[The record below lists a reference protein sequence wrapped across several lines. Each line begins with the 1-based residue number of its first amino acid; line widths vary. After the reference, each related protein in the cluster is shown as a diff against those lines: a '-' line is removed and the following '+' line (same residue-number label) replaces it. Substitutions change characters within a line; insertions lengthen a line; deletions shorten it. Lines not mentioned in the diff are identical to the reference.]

1 MARPDGAEGRRARG
15 ASRVKSAASP
25 WPAPASGDAAAT
37 AGAPPADPRLAC
49 IVSHT
54 HWDREWYLPFRR
66 FRVHLAAVVRQVLDA
81 LEKGGEFR
89 HFLLDGQAIVLE
101 DHLAIQ
107 PEDEERIRTL
117 VREGKLSIG
126 PWYVLPDWFLVSG
139 EAIVRNLLVGHEAC
153 GRFGP
158 VQKVGYMP
166 DSFGHVAQIP
176 QILRR
181 AGIES
186 FIYTRGNDDAAD
198 ACGGEYRWE
207 APDGSDVLAVNQH
220 RGYDAAAGLGFD
232 SYWAAHTRR
241 AVRPELAVE
250 KVRALFEGMAARSR
264 GDVRLLCNGGDH
276 LPPQQDFDAVIGAL
290 RAAFPRT
297 EFRHT
302 GLAEFVEAVQ
312 QAGTATARYRGE
324 LRGGKDQ
331 FILPGVWSA
340 RTYLKQMN
348 DEAEN
353 LLERYAEP
361 VSAYL
366 HFRHGKAYPAGALA
380 DAWRLLLQ
388 NHPHD
393 SICGCSTDEVHREMV
408 PRFAGVV
415 DTAEQVLTDQMV
427 DLAPTFAADPA
438 GDAAIVLAVMNPL
451 PVVRSE
457 VVERLVVVGPPGVDI
472 ERLELVDGAGRPVP
486 FAVTRSW
493 WVERFWGM
501 DYRTAP
507 WGERQGAVFA
517 SYREEF
523 AKRILRRGP
532 GGGKNDR
539 FLEIRFLARDLPAL
553 GHAIYRLR
561 QRAAG
566 SLAAHGA
573 PPTAHG
579 VPLTA
584 DRTPLTAGG
593 GRLTATEG
601 PLTADGRRLTAS
613 LENLLVLVSLHANG
627 TFDVTYKATGRT
639 FEALN
644 LLTDT
649 EDVGDEYD
657 YSPASESETVTAA
670 GSPGEVR
677 VVEAGGLLGRLETSF
692 AFRLPE
698 SIGKGRRRRA
708 RRKVDC
714 PVTVRLTLREGSP
727 LVEVETVVE
736 NRARDHRLRALFAA
750 GAATDTVVSDG
761 HFYLNR
767 RPVDVPPHADWLQ
780 PPADTHPQR
789 EFSLVEDAR
798 GGLAVLARGLREIAP
813 VRSAE
818 GRAGFAVTLLRA
830 VGWLSR
836 DDLPTR
842 RMRNAGPTLATPDAQ
857 CLGTQRF
864 RYAVLP
870 YAGEFLAAG
879 VKTWS
884 ERWRTP
890 PLVVQGVDDGHL
902 SGGEGL
908 FALEGEG
915 VHVTA
920 IKKHESRDTLVVRLF
935 NLADVRRE
943 ATLCFGPPVAG
954 AWRAD
959 LLEKRLCD
967 LMMAGGHDVVAALG
981 PHEIATLEIEF
992 GG

>member
-1 MARPDGAEGRRARG
+1 MARRKP
-15 ASRVKSAASP
+15 STPAASP
-25 WPAPASGDAAAT
+25 WPAPASGDAPRASD
-37 AGAPPADPRLAC
+37 APPADPRLVF

-66 FRVHLAAVVRQVLDA
+66 FRVHLVEVVRQVLDA
-81 LEKGGEFR
+81 LERGGEFR

-101 DHLAIQ
+101 DHLAIR
-107 PEDEERIRTL
+107 PEDEERIRSL
-117 VREGKLSIG
+117 VRAGKLSIG

-139 EAIVRNLLVGHEAC
+139 EAIVRNLLIGHQAC

-207 APDGSDVLAVNQH
+207 APDGSDVLAVNQY

-241 AVRPELAVE
+241 AVDPALAVE
-250 KVRALFEGMAARSR
+250 KVRALFEGMAARSK
-264 GDVRLLCNGGDH
+264 GDVRLLGNGGDH
-276 LPPQQDFDAVIGAL
+276 LPPQQDFGAVIGAL
-290 RAAFPRT
+290 RSAFPRT

-302 GLAEFVEAVQ
+302 GLADFVEAVRE
-312 QAGTATARYRGE
+312 AGTATARYRGE

-353 LLERYAEP
+353 LLERFAEP
-361 VSAYL
+361 VSSYL
-366 HFRHGKAYPAGALA
+366 HFRRGKPYPAGALA

-393 SICGCSTDEVHREMV
+393 SLCGCSTDEVHREMV

-427 DLAPTFAADPA
+427 GLAPTFAADPA
-438 GDAAIVLAVMNPL
+438 EDAAIVLAVMNPL
-451 PVVRSE
+451 PAVRSE
-457 VVERLVVVGPPGVDI
+457 VVERLVVVGPPGVDP
-472 ERLELVDGAGRPVP
+472 ERLELVDAAGRPAP
-486 FAVTRSW
+486 FAVTRAW
-493 WVERFWGM
+493 WVERFWGI
-501 DYRTAP
+501 DYRSAP
-507 WGERQGAVFA
+507 WGERQGALFA

-523 AKRILRRGP
+523 AQRILRRGP
-532 GGGKNDR
+532 GGGKNDQ

-553 GHAIYRLR
+553 GHAIYHLR
-561 QRAAG
+561 QRAV
-566 SLAAHGA
+566 AAT
-573 PPTAHG
+573 PPAAAVGT
-579 VPLTA
+579 VV
-584 DRTPLTAGG
+584 
-593 GRLTATEG
+593 
-601 PLTADGRRLTAS
+601 AS
-613 LENLLVLVSLHANG
+613 GDTLENDLVRVRLHGDG
-627 TFDVTYKATGRT
+627 TLDLTHKPSSRTYA
-639 FEALN
+639 ALN

-657 YSPASESETVTAA
+657 YAPASESESVTAA

-677 VVEAGGLLGRLETSF
+677 VVEAGGLLGRLEASF

-698 SIGKGRRRRA
+698 SIGRGRKRRA
-708 RRKVDC
+708 RRKVAC
-714 PVTVRLTLREGSP
+714 PVTVRLTLCDGSP
-727 LVEVETVVE
+727 LVDIETVLE

-750 GAATDTVVSDG
+750 GAATDTVISDG
-761 HFYLNR
+761 HFYVNR
-767 RPVDVPPHADWLQ
+767 RPVDIPAHPDWLQ

-798 GGLAVLARGLREIAP
+798 GGVAVLARGLPEIAP
-813 VRSAE
+813 VRDPA
-818 GRAGFAVTLLRA
+818 GHAGFALTLLRA

-842 RMRNAGPTLATPDAQ
+842 RMRNAGPTLATPGAQ

-864 RYAVLP
+864 RYALLP
-870 YAGEFLAAG
+870 YAGDLLAAG

-890 PLVVQGVDDGHL
+890 PLVVQGVDDGHVP
-902 SGGEGL
+902 GGTGL
-908 FALEGEG
+908 FVLRGEG
-915 VHVTA
+915 VHVSA
-920 IKKHESRDTLVVRLF
+920 VKKHEARDTLVVRLC
-935 NLADVRRE
+935 NLADARRE
-943 ATLCFGPPVAG
+943 AALRFGPPVAG

-959 LLEKRLCD
+959 LLEERLCA
-967 LMMAGGHDVVAALG
+967 LMMAGGHDVVVELG
-981 PHEIATLEIEF
+981 PHEIATLEVEF
-992 GG
+992 GS

>member
-1 MARPDGAEGRRARG
+1 MARRKP
-15 ASRVKSAASP
+15 KTAAQSP
-25 WPAPASGDAAAT
+25 WPAPASGDARRAS
-37 AGAPPADPRLAC
+37 GAPPADARLAF

-66 FRVHLAAVVRQVLDA
+66 FRVHLVEVVRQVLDA

-101 DHLAIQ
+101 DHLAIR
-107 PEDEERIRTL
+107 PEDEERIRAL
-117 VREGKLSIG
+117 ARAGKLSIG

-139 EAIVRNLLVGHEAC
+139 EAIVRNLLIGHQAC

-186 FIYTRGNDDAAD
+186 FVYSRGNDDAAD

-207 APDGSDVLAVNQH
+207 APDGSDVLAVNQY

-241 AVRPELAVE
+241 AVDPALAVE
-250 KVRALFEGMAARSR
+250 KVRSLFEGMAARST

-302 GLAEFVEAVQ
+302 GLTDFVHAVQ
-312 QAGTATARYRGE
+312 RAGTATARYRGE

-331 FILPGVWSA
+331 FILSGVWSA
-340 RTYLKQMN
+340 RTYLKQLN

-353 LLERYAEP
+353 LLERYVEP

-366 HFRHGKAYPAGALA
+366 HFRHGKPYPAGALA

-415 DTAEQVLTDQMV
+415 DTAEQLLTDQMV
-427 DLAPTFAADPA
+427 DLVPTFAADPA

-451 PVVRSE
+451 AVVRSE
-457 VVERLVVVGPPGVDI
+457 VVERLVVVGPPGVDP
-472 ERLELVDGAGRPVP
+472 ERLELVDGAGRAVP
-486 FAVTRSW
+486 FAVTRAW
-493 WVERFWGM
+493 WVERFWGI

-507 WGERQGAVFA
+507 WGERQGALFA

-532 GGGKNDR
+532 GAGKNDQ

-553 GHAIYRLR
+553 GHAVYRLR

-566 SLAAHGA
+566 SLAAHDP

-579 VPLTA
+579 APLTA
-584 DRTPLTAGG
+584 DRTPLTADGR
-593 GRLTATEG
+593 RLTATEG
-601 PLTADGRRLTAS
+601 PLTADGRRLTAD
-613 LENLLVLVSLHANG
+613 LENSHVLVRLHANG
-627 TFDVTYKATGRT
+627 TFDVTHKITGRV
-639 FEALN
+639 FESLN

-657 YSPASESETVTAA
+657 YSPAPESETVTAA
-670 GSPGEVR
+670 GSPGTVR
-677 VVEAGGLLGRLETSF
+677 VVESGDLLGRLEASF
-692 AFRLPE
+692 AWRLPE
-698 SIGKGRRRRA
+698 SIGRGRKGRA
-708 RRKVDC
+708 RRKVEC
-714 PVTVRLTLREGSP
+714 PVTVRLTLRQGSP
-727 LVEVETVVE
+727 LVEVETGIE

-761 HFYLNR
+761 HFYVNR
-767 RPVDVPPHADWLQ
+767 RPVDIAPHAEWLQ

-789 EFSLVEDAR
+789 EFSLVEDGR
-798 GGLAVLARGLREIAP
+798 GGLAVLARGLPEIAP
-813 VRSAE
+813 VRDAE
-818 GRAGFAVTLLRA
+818 GRAGFALTLLRA

-836 DDLPTR
+836 DDLTTR

-857 CLGTQRF
+857 CPGTRRF
-864 RYAVLP
+864 RYALLP
-870 YAGEFLAAG
+870 YAGHFLAAG
-879 VKTWS
+879 VKEWS

-890 PLVVQGVDDGHL
+890 PLVVQGVEDGHVA
-902 SGGEGL
+902 GGAGL
-908 FALEGEG
+908 FAFSGES
-915 VHVTA
+915 VHVSA
-920 IKKHESRDTLVVRLF
+920 IKKHEARDTLVVRLC
-935 NLADVRRE
+935 NLADARRE
-943 ATLCFGPPVAG
+943 AALHFGPPVAG
-954 AWRAD
+954 AWRD
-959 LLEKRLCD
+959 GLLEDRLCD
-967 LMMAGGHDVVAALG
+967 LMMAGGHDVVVELG

-992 GG
+992 AG

>member
-1 MARPDGAEGRRARG
+1 
-15 ASRVKSAASP
+15 
-25 WPAPASGDAAAT
+25 
-37 AGAPPADPRLAC
+37 
-49 IVSHT
+49 
-54 HWDREWYLPFRR
+54 
-66 FRVHLAAVVRQVLDA
+66 
-81 LEKGGEFR
+81 
-89 HFLLDGQAIVLE
+89 
-101 DHLAIQ
+101 
-107 PEDEERIRTL
+107 
-117 VREGKLSIG
+117 
-126 PWYVLPDWFLVSG
+126 VSG
-139 EAIVRNLLVGHEAC
+139 EAIVRNLLIGHQAC

-176 QILRR
+176 QLLRR

-207 APDGSDVLAVNQH
+207 APDGSDVLAVNQY

-241 AVRPELAVE
+241 AVDPALAVQ

-276 LPPQQDFDAVIGAL
+276 LPPQQDFGVVIGAL
-290 RAAFPRT
+290 RASFPRT

-302 GLAEFVEAVQ
+302 GLADFVAAVQ
-312 QAGTATARYRGE
+312 KAGTATARNHGE

-340 RTYLKQMN
+340 RTYLKQLN

-353 LLERYAEP
+353 LLERYVEP

-366 HFRHGKAYPAGALA
+366 HFRHGKPYPTGVLA

-393 SICGCSTDEVHREMV
+393 SICGCSTDAVHREMV

-451 PVVRSE
+451 PSVRSE
-457 VVERLVVVGPPGVDI
+457 VVERLVVVGPPGVDV

-493 WVERFWGM
+493 WVERFWGI

-507 WGERQGAVFA
+507 WGERQGALFA

-523 AKRILRRGP
+523 ARRILRRGP
-532 GGGKNDR
+532 GGGKNDQ

-553 GHAIYRLR
+553 GHAIYHLR
-561 QRAAG
+561 QRATDAG
-566 SLAAHGA
+566 ATARVAAQAPSAVGA
-573 PPTAHG
+573 EPSREAPSPVTSHAS
-579 VPLTA
+579 PLTS
-584 DRTPLTAGG
+584 L
-593 GRLTATEG
+593 
-601 PLTADGRRLTAS
+601 
-613 LENLLVLVSLHANG
+613 LENSLVRVTLHADG
-627 TFDVTYKATGRT
+627 TFDLMHKPSGRT
-639 FEALN
+639 YGALN

-657 YSPASESETVTAA
+657 YAPAAESETVTAA

-677 VVEAGGLLGRLETSF
+677 VVEAGGLLGRLEASF

-698 SIGKGRRRRA
+698 SIATGRRRRA
-708 RRKVDC
+708 RRRVDC

-727 LVEVETVVE
+727 LVEVETIVE

-750 GAATDTVVSDG
+750 GAETDNVVSDG
-761 HFYLNR
+761 HFYANR
-767 RPVDVPPHADWLQ
+767 RPVDIPPHPDWLQ

-789 EFSLVEDAR
+789 EFSLVEDAG
-798 GGLAVLARGLREIAP
+798 GGLAVLARGLPEIVP
-813 VRSAE
+813 VRSTD
-818 GRAGFAVTLLRA
+818 GRAGFALTLLRA

-836 DDLPTR
+836 DDLATR
-842 RMRNAGPTLATPDAQ
+842 RMRNAGPTIATPDAQ

-870 YAGEFLAAG
+870 YASDFLAAG

-890 PLVVQGVDDGHL
+890 PLVVQGVDDGHVA
-902 SGGEGL
+902 GGDGL
-908 FALEGEG
+908 FALRGEG
-915 VHVTA
+915 VYVSA
-920 IKKHESRDTLVVRLF
+920 IKKHEARDTLVVRLC
-935 NLADVRRE
+935 NLAGARRE
-943 ATLCFGPPVAG
+943 AALRFGPPVVG
-954 AWRAD
+954 AWRTD
-959 LLEKRLCD
+959 LLEARLCD
-967 LMMAGGHDVVAALG
+967 LMTAGGHDVVVEFG
-981 PHEIATLEIEF
+981 PHEITTLEIEF
-992 GG
+992 AG

>member
-1 MARPDGAEGRRARG
+1 MARRD
-15 ASRVKSAASP
+15 
-25 WPAPASGDAAAT
+25 
-37 AGAPPADPRLAC
+37 PPLAL

-66 FRVHLAAVVRQVLDA
+66 FRVHLVEVVRQVLDA

-101 DHLAIQ
+101 DHLAIH
-107 PEDEERIRTL
+107 PEDEPRIRAL
-117 VREGKLSIG
+117 VQAGRLSIG

-139 EAIVRNLLVGHEAC
+139 ESIVRNLLIGHQAC
-153 GRFGP
+153 ARFGP

-186 FIYTRGNDDAAD
+186 FVYTRGNDDAAD

-207 APDGSDVLAVNQH
+207 APDGSDVLAVNQY

-241 AVRPELAVE
+241 AVDPALAVE

-276 LPPQQDFDAVIGAL
+276 LPPQQAFDAVIGAL

-302 GLAEFVEAVQ
+302 GLAEFVEAVRE
-312 QAGTATARYRGE
+312 AGTATARYRGE

-348 DEAEN
+348 DEAET
-353 LLERYAEP
+353 LLERYLEP

-366 HFRHGKAYPAGALA
+366 HFRLGKAYPAGALA

-415 DTAEQVLTDQMV
+415 DTAEQVLTGRMV
-427 DLAPTFAADPA
+427 DLAPTFAAAAA
-438 GDAAIVLAVMNPL
+438 GDAAIVLSVLNPL
-451 PVVRSE
+451 PAVRSE
-457 VVERLVVVGPPGVDI
+457 VVERLVVVGPPGVDTA
-472 ERLELVDGAGRPVP
+472 RLELVDGAGQAVP
-486 FAVTRSW
+486 FQVTRSW

-501 DYRTAP
+501 DYRTAL
-507 WGERQGAVFA
+507 WGERQGALFA
-517 SYREEF
+517 SYRAEF
-523 AKRILRRGP
+523 ARRILRRGP
-532 GGGKNDR
+532 SGGKNDQ
-539 FLEIRFLARDLPAL
+539 FLEIRFLARDLPAI
-553 GHAIYRLR
+553 GHATYFLR
-561 QRAAG
+561 EMTEQEPGARACLAAG
-566 SLAAHGA
+566 SPAA
-573 PPTAHG
+573 
-579 VPLTA
+579 
-584 DRTPLTAGG
+584 AGSVVVTG
-593 GRLTATEG
+593 ST
-601 PLTADGRRLTAS
+601 
-613 LENLLVLVSLHANG
+613 LENELVRVTLHGNG
-627 TFDVTYKATGRT
+627 TFEVFHQASGRT
-639 FEALN
+639 FPSLN

-657 YSPASESETVTAA
+657 YAPAAESETVTAA
-670 GSPGEVR
+670 GSMGEVR
-677 VVEAGGLLGRLETSF
+677 VVEAGGLLGRLEASF
-692 AFRLPE
+692 ALRIPE
-698 SIGKGRRRRA
+698 AVARGRRRRA
-708 RRKVDC
+708 RRRVDC
-714 PVTVRLTLREGSP
+714 PVTVRVTVREGSP

-750 GAATDTVVSDG
+750 GIETDTVVSDG
-761 HFYLNR
+761 HFYVNR
-767 RPVDVPPHADWLQ
+767 RPVDIPPHPDWLQ

-798 GGLAVLARGLREIAP
+798 GGLAVLARGLSEIAP
-813 VRSAE
+813 ARDAE
-818 GRAGFAVTLLRA
+818 GCAGFALTLLRA

-857 CLGTQRF
+857 CPGVRRF

-870 YAGEFLAAG
+870 YAGDFLAAG
-879 VKTWS
+879 VKAWS

-890 PLVVQGVDDGHL
+890 PLVVQGVDDGHVA
-902 SGGEGL
+902 GGTGL
-908 FALEGEG
+908 FALRGEG
-915 VHVTA
+915 VHVSA
-920 IKKHESRDTLVVRLF
+920 VKKHETRDTLVVRLC
-935 NLADVRRE
+935 NLAGVRRE
-943 ATLCFGPPVAG
+943 AALRFEPPVVA
-954 AWRAD
+954 AWRTD
-959 LLEKRLCD
+959 LLEERLCD
-967 LMMAGGHDVVAALG
+967 LMMAGRHDVVVELG
-981 PHEIATLEIEF
+981 PHEIVTLEVEF
-992 GG
+992 AG

>member
-1 MARPDGAEGRRARG
+1 L
-15 ASRVKSAASP
+15 
-25 WPAPASGDAAAT
+25 
-37 AGAPPADPRLAC
+37 GAPSADPRLAF

-66 FRVHLAAVVRQVLDA
+66 FRVHLVEVVRQVLDA

-101 DHLAIQ
+101 DHLALR

-117 VREGKLSIG
+117 VRAGKLFIG

-139 EAIVRNLLVGHEAC
+139 EAIVRNLLIGHQTC

-207 APDGSDVLAVNQH
+207 APDGSDVLAVNQY
-220 RGYDAAAGLGFD
+220 RGYDAAGGLGFD

-241 AVRPELAVE
+241 AVDPALAVA
-250 KVRALFEGMAARSR
+250 KVRALFEGMAARSK
-264 GDVRLLCNGGDH
+264 GDIRLLCNGGDH

-302 GLAEFVEAVQ
+302 GLADFVEAVQ
-312 QAGTATARYRGE
+312 KAGLATARYCGE

-340 RTYLKQMN
+340 RSYLKQLN

-415 DTAEQVLTDQMV
+415 DTAEQLLTDQMV

-438 GDAAIVLAVMNPL
+438 GDAAVVLAVMNSL
-451 PVVRSE
+451 PAVRSE
-457 VVERLVVVGPPGVDI
+457 VVERLVVVGPPGVDP

-486 FAVTRSW
+486 FAVTRAW
-493 WVERFWGM
+493 WVERFWGI

-507 WGERQGAVFA
+507 WGERQGALFA

-523 AKRILRRGP
+523 ARRILRRGP
-532 GGGKNDR
+532 GGGKNDQ

-553 GHAIYRLR
+553 GHATFHLR
-561 QRAAG
+561 ERKVADVR
-566 SLAAHGA
+566 
-573 PPTAHG
+573 PPT
-579 VPLTA
+579 P
-584 DRTPLTAGG
+584 
-593 GRLTATEG
+593 
-601 PLTADGRRLTAS
+601 DGRRLTADGDT
-613 LENLLVLVSLHANG
+613 LENDLVRVRLHGDG
-627 TFDVTYKATGRT
+627 TFDLTHKASGRT
-639 FEALN
+639 YAALN

-657 YSPASESETVTAA
+657 YSPAAESETVTAA

-677 VVEAGGLLGRLETSF
+677 VVDAGGLIGRIEASF
-692 AFRLPE
+692 VLRLPE
-698 SIGKGRRRRA
+698 SIGKGRTRRA

-714 PVTVRLTLREGSP
+714 PVTVRVTLREGSP

-750 GAATDTVVSDG
+750 GVATDTVASDG
-761 HFYLNR
+761 HFLVNR
-767 RPVDVPPHADWLQ
+767 RPVDIPPHPDWLQ

-789 EFSLVEDAR
+789 EFSLVQDAR
-798 GGLAVLARGLREIAP
+798 GGLAVLARGLPEIAP
-813 VRSAE
+813 ARDAE
-818 GRAGFAVTLLRA
+818 GRAGFALTLLRA

-864 RYAVLP
+864 RYALLP
-870 YAGEFLAAG
+870 YAGDFLAAG

-890 PLVVQGVDDGHL
+890 PLVVQGVDDGHVA
-902 SGGEGL
+902 GGAGL
-908 FALEGEG
+908 FALRGDG
-915 VHVTA
+915 VHVSA
-920 IKKHESRDTLVVRLF
+920 VKKHEARDTLVVRLC
-935 NLADVRRE
+935 NLADARHE
-943 ATLCFGPPVAG
+943 AALRFGPAVAG
-954 AWRAD
+954 AWRAG
-959 LLEKRLCD
+959 LLEERLCD
-967 LMMAGGHDVVAALG
+967 LMMAGGHDVVVELG
-981 PHEIATLEIEF
+981 PHEIATLEVEF
-992 GG
+992 GS

>member
-1 MARPDGAEGRRARG
+1 MARPD
-15 ASRVKSAASP
+15 
-25 WPAPASGDAAAT
+25 
-37 AGAPPADPRLAC
+37 PPLAF

-66 FRVHLAAVVRQVLDA
+66 FRVRLVEVVRQVLDA
-81 LEKGGEFR
+81 LERGGEFR

-101 DHLAIQ
+101 DHLALR

-117 VREGKLSIG
+117 VRVGKLSIG

-139 EAIVRNLLVGHEAC
+139 EAIVRNLLIGHQAC
-153 GRFGP
+153 ARFGA

-176 QILRR
+176 QLLRR

-207 APDGSDVLAVNQH
+207 APDGSDVLAVNQY

-241 AVRPELAVE
+241 AVDPGRAVA
-250 KVRALFEGMAARSR
+250 KVRELFAGMAARSA
-264 GDVRLLCNGGDH
+264 GDVRLICNGGDH

-290 RAAFPRT
+290 RAAFPHT
-297 EFRHT
+297 EFRHS
-302 GLAEFVEAVQ
+302 GLADFVAAVQ
-312 QAGTATARYRGE
+312 KAGTATVRYRGE

-340 RTYLKQMN
+340 RTYLKQLN

-353 LLERYAEP
+353 LLERYVEP

-366 HFRHGKAYPAGALA
+366 HFRHRKPYPAGALA

-415 DTAEQVLTDQMV
+415 DTAEQLLTDQMV

-457 VVERLVVVGPPGVDI
+457 VVERLVVVGPPGVDP
-472 ERLELVDGAGRPVP
+472 ERLELVDDAGRPVP
-486 FAVTRSW
+486 FQVTRSW
-493 WVERFWGM
+493 WVERFWGL
-501 DYRTAP
+501 DYRTAL
-507 WGERQGAVFA
+507 WGERQGALFA

-532 GGGKNDR
+532 GGGKNDQ
-539 FLEIRFLARDLPAL
+539 FLEVRFLARDLPAL
-553 GHAIYRLR
+553 GHATFRLR

-573 PPTAHG
+573 P
-579 VPLTA
+579 LTA
-584 DRTPLTAGG
+584 DRALTAAYGSSPAAEASPPRADVPSPAAPSPVTSHASPLTC
-593 GRLTATEG
+593 
-601 PLTADGRRLTAS
+601 S
-613 LENLLVLVSLHANG
+613 LENSLVLVALHANG
-627 TFDVTYKATGRT
+627 TFDVTYKVTGRV

-657 YSPASESETVTAA
+657 YSPAPESETVTAA

-677 VVEAGGLLGRLETSF
+677 VVEAGGLIGRLETSF

-750 GAATDTVVSDG
+750 GAETDTVVSDG
-761 HFYLNR
+761 HFYASR
-767 RPVDVPPHADWLQ
+767 RPVDIPPHADWLQ

-798 GGLAVLARGLREIAP
+798 GGLAVLARGLPEIAP
-813 VRSAE
+813 VRDAD

-836 DDLPTR
+836 DDLTSR

-870 YAGEFLAAG
+870 YAGAFLAAG

-890 PLVVQGVDDGHL
+890 PLVVQGVDDGHVP
-902 SGGEGL
+902 GGTGL
-908 FALEGEG
+908 FALRGEG

-920 IKKHESRDTLVVRLF
+920 IKKHEARDTLVVRLC
-935 NLADVRRE
+935 NLAEARRE
-943 ATLCFGPPVAG
+943 ATLRFHPEVAG

-959 LLEKRLCD
+959 LLEERLCD

-992 GG
+992 AG